1 MTFEKL
7 INSINSVVI
16 FKNVT
21 HSELIVSLTDL
32 LGGCVKK
39 QNANE
44 LIPKYSDFI
53 SKLYQKGTCFSEVL
67 LDMILEDENIYISL
81 SSNGGEIPK
90 VLYECVNHEFAILQA
105 LSAITSYD
113 IKRAIGYDGYL
124 PDFETEHFDIKA
136 LYAQRLCDI
145 SIYGYGMFV
154 KNSAFMLRN
163 STLTPV
169 SHPDP
174 TRLCDLFGYELERQP
189 VIDNTL
195 AFLDNKPFNNVLLY
209 GDCGTGKSSTVKA
222 IVNEYFDKGLR
233 LIELKKKELHLLP
246 AVIEQIA
253 SNPLKFIIFIDDL
266 SFGRDDNDF
275 GALKAVLEGT
285 VAAAAPNMAIYA
297 TSNRRHLVKES
308 FSDRS
313 GDDVHASDTRQE
325 LMSLSERF
333 GITVTFSKPEKKLY
347 LQVVSELA
355 KKYGITMPQEELF
368 IKAEAFAISKG
379 GRSPRGAKQFIESL
393 AGKKD

>member
-1 MTFEKL
+1 MTFEQL

-16 FKNVT
+16 FKNIT
-21 HSELIVSLTDL
+21 QSELVVSLKNL
-32 LGGCVKK
+32 LYGCVKK
-39 QNANE
+39 QSANE
-44 LIPKYSDFI
+44 LIPLYSQFI
-53 SKLYQKGTCFSEVL
+53 SDLYKKGSSFSRVL

-81 SSNGGEIPK
+81 SSNGGEIPG
-90 VLYECVNHEFAILQA
+90 VMYECVSHEFAVLQA
-105 LSAITSYD
+105 ISSLTSYD
-113 IKRAIGYDGYL
+113 LKRAIGYDGYL
-124 PDFETEHFDIKA
+124 PDFETEYFDIKA
-136 LYAQRLCDI
+136 MYAQRLCDI

-154 KNSAFMLRN
+154 KNSAFMLRD
-163 STLTPV
+163 STLTAV
-169 SHPDP
+169 LHPDT

-222 IVNEYFDKGLR
+222 IVNEYFDRGLR
-233 LIELKKKELHLLP
+233 LIELKKNELHLLP
-246 AVIEQIA
+246 SVIEQIA
-253 SNPLKFIIFIDDL
+253 TNPLKFIIFIDDL
-266 SFGRDDNDF
+266 SFGSDDNDF

-297 TSNRRHLVKES
+297 TSNRRHLVKER

-313 GDDVHASDTRQE
+313 GDDIHASDTRQE

-355 KKYGITMPQEELF
+355 KKYGIDMPLEELF